1 MANPEKNDPEFLPMG
16 RPRCPRCQTR
26 MITSALAEEPAG
38 FERRT
43 FECLKCGHSEQ
54 KVVTICLMKS
64 HAVAWSNSEPKPLE
78 HEE

>member
-1 MANPEKNDPEFLPMG
+1 MPNPEKNDPEFLPMG

-54 KVVTICLMKS
+54 KVVTVGAMTKS
-64 HAVAWSNSEPKPLE
+64 CSPKNVCQLR
-78 HEE
+78 